1 MILVLI
7 NKIGKTEKTDRE
19 TSITRRAVIKAGW
32 AVPVILAI
40 GLPNGDVFA
49 KSSGGKGYG
58 QYKPKKPKNGHG
70 ISGHGGGHGI
80 S

>member
-1 MILVLI
+1 MSTD
-7 NKIGKTEKTDRE
+7 KSEKTDRE
-19 TSITRRAVIKAGW
+19 VSITRRAVIKAGW

-49 KSSGGKGYG
+49 KSTTGKRYK
-58 QYKPKKPKNGHG
+58 KPKKPKKGHG
-70 ISGHGGGHGI
+70 ISGRGHGI